1 MDRFGIIIE
10 RQEQLEAL
18 IKEVGF
24 LPFFKNGILGFSIE
38 EMTPPEAMYPDLY
51 PLKDRVEGRTPKQS
65 RGRIIDH
72 LQALFPDVE
81 RKKIEKLI

>member
-18 IKEVGF
+18 
-24 LPFFKNGILGFSIE
+24 
-38 EMTPPEAMYPDLY
+38 
-51 PLKDRVEGRTPKQS
+51 